1 MVYTTIEPV
10 NFVTNL
16 SNIQLSAEKVSTVC
30 ELPSALRGRV
40 SFSSVHE

>member
-16 SNIQLSAEKVSTVC
+16 SNTQLSAEKVC

-40 SFSSVHE
+40 SFSSVRE